1 MVTRNPAPIDH
12 TDPAA
17 SLRALTQKRGAPPLS
32 NALQWVG
39 GAAAIL
45 TSLSYLPQ
53 VRKALPRMST
63 EDLSLKMLIVLTSGL
78 ALWTVYGLIKGD
90 WIIVMANSVGGTL
103 TAVVLGCKL
112 RDLYSDKDE

>member
-1 MVTRNPAPIDH
+1 M
-12 TDPAA
+12 
-17 SLRALTQKRGAPPLS
+17 S
-32 NALQWVG
+32 NALQWGG

-63 EDLSLKMLIVLTSGL
+63 EDLSLRMLVVLTSGL
-78 ALWTVYGLIKGD
+78 ALWTAYGLLKGD
-90 WIIVMANSVGGTL
+90 WIIILANSVGGTL

-112 RDLYSDKDE
+112 RDVYSDDE

>member
-1 MVTRNPAPIDH
+1 M
-12 TDPAA
+12 
-17 SLRALTQKRGAPPLS
+17 S

-63 EDLSLKMLIVLTSGL
+63 EDLSLRMLVVLTSGL
-78 ALWTVYGLIKGD
+78 ALWTAYGLLKGD
-90 WIIVMANSVGGTL
+90 WIIILANSIGGTL

-112 RDLYSDKDE
+112 RDVYSDDE